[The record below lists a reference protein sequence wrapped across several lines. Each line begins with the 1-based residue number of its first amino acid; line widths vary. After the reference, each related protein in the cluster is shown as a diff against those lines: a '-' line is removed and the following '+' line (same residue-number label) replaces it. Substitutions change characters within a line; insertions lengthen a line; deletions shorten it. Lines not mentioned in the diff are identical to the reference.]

1 MEVLFMTTKIDISR
15 YPEETVI
22 VDSET
27 GVILAIVNNDG
38 TMVDPISYEAM
49 IIEFFTISPDEDS

>member
-1 MEVLFMTTKIDISR
+1 MTTKIDISR